1 MCCRSRTVSSPAG
14 RRVHNRQVA
23 QPDLSQRALASRDA
37 PALQALVR
45 QCLDTDGGLPDAAS
59 EPFIR
64 GRYLAGPGTGWFADG
79 VLVAAAALGAERDGR
94 VTASGAVS
102 PGFRGRGLGRRLF
115 DWTVAA
121 ADGAPLL
128 INAESVG
135 ESAVRLYARLGLRE
149 VFAELVMSADL
160 GGLGQATCPAREVP
174 PGLALKSWTAELAP
188 AFFAA
193 YDAAFRDRPGF
204 PGWSQHDW
212 LTRTTNDERFVP
224 ALSRLAVDES
234 GEPAGFVIVGAN
246 WIEQIGVVPCWR
258 GCGLGNA
265 LLATVMSGIAAAGY
279 GTCWLAVATNNP
291 EATRLYRRAGFAD
304 AGRRGRYELG

>member
-1 MCCRSRTVSSPAG
+1 MIDVNLG
-14 RRVHNRQVA
+14 G
-23 QPDLSQRALASRDA
+23 LSQRALASRDE
-37 PALQALVR
+37 PALEGLVR

-59 EPFIR
+59 ERFIR
-64 GRYLAGPGTGWFADG
+64 GQYLAGPGAGWFADG
-79 VLVAAAALGAERDGR
+79 DLVAAAALGAERNGR

-115 DWTVAA
+115 DWTVTAA
-121 ADGAPLL
+121 GGAPLL

-149 VFAELVMSADL
+149 VFAELVMSGDL
-160 GGLGQATCPAREVP
+160 GGLHQATCPAGELPP
-174 PGLALKSWTAELAP
+174 PGLVLMAWTAELAP

-204 PGWSQHDW
+204 PGWSQHEW
-212 LTRTTNDERFVP
+212 LTRTTEDERFVP

-246 WIEQIGVVPCWR
+246 WIEQIGVVPGRRCR
-258 GCGLGNA
+258 GLGKT
-265 LLATVMSGIAAAGY
+265 LLATAMSGIAAAGF
-279 GTCWLAVATNNP
+279 GTCWLTVATNNP
-291 EATRLYRRAGFAD
+291 QATRLYRRAGFAD
-304 AGRRGRYELG
+304 AGRRARYELG